1 MKTVKISFILCTIFF
16 SSIKSNAQEISA
28 YLNGGFQ
35 GLDYKVNYGDNDIK
49 FGGKIGVGYTYFIN
63 KNWGIVTGAEFGIHK
78 NKTTLVDR
86 IYTTYE
92 LDIDNDIFEYRVKT
106 TNYKEK
112 NTFNTISIPL
122 MIQYRT
128 TGETQFYI
136 NGGAR
141 VFFPFSYKTKASVD
155 AITMTGY
162 YEDINVE
169 LVDLPKFGFKTVTDW
184 GNTTKN
190 DLKTAFA
197 LSGETG
203 VSFKLSEKIRLYTG
217 IYADYGLNDILK
229 KNQSANDIPLVKYN
243 SDGSVIVQPN
253 GVIKAND
260 LVDKA
265 KLLNYGIQVRIGFN
279 AKRKNKELVTKETK
293 DDTFLNII
301 EEDVAVENQPKEE
314 KIIVQPKKEI
324 TKQEIQQI
332 EEHILFKTLGNTT
345 LSDENKIQINNV
357 SNILKKY
364 PEQKV
369 AITGYTCSIGTE
381 ERNVRARLKRAQAV
395 ATELENN
402 GIEAQQFEIKTVD
415 EYVPL
420 YPNNTEINRQRN
432 RRVVI
437 TVLN

>member
-16 SSIKSNAQEISA
+16 SSIKSNAQEIST

-35 GLDYKVNYGDNDIK
+35 GLDYKVNYGDNDLK

-63 KNWGIVTGAEFGIHK
+63 QNWGIVTGAEFGFHK
-78 NKTTLVDR
+78 NKTTLTNR
-86 IYTTYE
+86 IYTTNE
-92 LDIDNDIFEYRVKT
+92 FDRDGDIFEYRIKT
-106 TNYKEK
+106 NNYKEK

-128 TGETQFYI
+128 KGETQFYI

-184 GNTTKN
+184 SNTTKN

-217 IYADYGLNDILK
+217 IYMDYGLNDIQK
-229 KNQSANDIPLVKYN
+229 KNQSANDIPLVNYN

-253 GVIKAND
+253 SVIKAND

-265 KLLNYGIQVRIGFN
+265 KLLNYGIQVKIGFN
-279 AKRKNKELVTKETK
+279 VKRKEKEVLKEEN
-293 DDTFLNII
+293 DTFLNII
-301 EEDVAVENQPKEE
+301 EEDVVVENLPKEE
-314 KIIVQPKKEI
+314 ITIVQPKQEI
-324 TKQEIQQI
+324 SKQEIQQI
-332 EEHILFKTLGNTT
+332 EEHILFKSLGNIT
-345 LSDENKIQINNV
+345 LSDENKIQINKV
-357 SNILKKY
+357 AEILKQY

-369 AITGYTCSIGTE
+369 IISGYTCSIGTE
-381 ERNVRARLKRAQAV
+381 ERNVRARFKRAQAV
-395 ATELENN
+395 ASELENN
-402 GIEAQQFEIKTVD
+402 GIENQQFEIKTID

-420 YPNNTEINRQRN
+420 YPNNTELNRQKN

-437 TVLN
+437 TVPN